1 MECGNNALPSMG
13 SGSYLES
20 GQLAKSVMTNIV
32 SYPILCS
39 FTSVIHRIER

>member
-1 MECGNNALPSMG
+1 MQRGDNALPSIG
-13 SGSYLES
+13 SGSSLES
-20 GQLAKSVMTNIV
+20 IQLAKSVMTNIV